1 MSATFEDVG
10 RMLLGDLEFSGD
22 LGVNRYVGKISH
34 GFTVFVL
41 ADLRRSFT
49 ATSRS
54 CVVVASKT
62 PPCHAARA
70 GAGNGKTAT

>member
-10 RMLLGDLEFSGD
+10 RMLLGDPEFSGD

-62 PPCHAARA
+62 PCHAA
-70 GAGNGKTAT
+70 GAEPERKTAT